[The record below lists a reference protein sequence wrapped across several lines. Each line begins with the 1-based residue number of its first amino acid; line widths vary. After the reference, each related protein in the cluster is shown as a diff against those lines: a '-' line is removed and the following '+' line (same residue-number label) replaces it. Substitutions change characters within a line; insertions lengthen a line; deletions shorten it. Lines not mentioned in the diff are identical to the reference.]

1 HFLRRARS
9 KLPMLK
15 LFVRI
20 FFGVSRAVASQH
32 RGRVALPIKADAE
45 QMRPGEQRGLLLEG
59 LLELREIAAHQRAI
73 VGQRTARVDEREDH
87 CLATILLERNLFAIL
102 IRQRKIRHSVG
113 FVRQRA
119 NLGVARV
126 SRRASLPY
134 HAQIFQPRLAA
145 ADDQRGGNLIASA
158 HGAHRIQIFDL
169 KRHDHRGHVP
179 GNVGVTDYQLMLC
192 LIDRDDF
199 PCEWITL
206 GAAKRYPLAGKVI
219 SVDQAKHQLV
229 VSHADIPGYMPAMV
243 MPFQIKDLNSMSAV
257 GRGDEVSAT
266 LVVSGSQS
274 WLEDLRVVRKG
285 SATTDARDAEI
296 RTLPHEADAVPDF
309 SLTNQDGK
317 KISLKQYRGKAVVL
331 TFIYTR
337 CPLPDYCPL
346 MSSNFAQLEK
356 ALQQQPALF

>member
-1 HFLRRARS
+1 MTRLRRLS
-9 KLPMLK
+9 
-15 LFVRI
+15 F
-20 FFGVSRAVASQH
+20 
-32 RGRVALPIKADAE
+32 ALAL
-45 QMRPGEQRGLLLEG
+45 GSL
-59 LLELREIAAHQRAI
+59 
-73 VGQRTARVDEREDH
+73 
-87 CLATILLERNLFAIL
+87 IL
-102 IRQRKIRHSVG
+102 INSQCAGS
-113 FVRQRA
+113 
-119 NLGVARV
+119 
-126 SRRASLPY
+126 
-134 HAQIFQPRLAA
+134 
-145 ADDQRGGNLIASA
+145 
-158 HGAHRIQIFDL
+158 
-169 KRHDHRGHVP
+169 
-179 GNVGVTDYQLMLC
+179 
-192 LIDRDDF
+192 
-199 PCEWITL
+199 
-206 GAAKRYPLAGKVI
+206 AKRYPLAGKVI

-356 ALQQQPALF
+356 ALQQQPALFARTHLLSISFDWQRDTPAVLRSYGAAYTEKYSDEKFEHWEFASGTAEEVNSIAKFFGLQYEAKSDQIVHSLVTAIISPDGKIAKVYAGNQWRADDVIADLRALKY